1 MRKLKTADIPA
12 FCRAIKRIGIKEEIR
27 KVAEEANSLGDVWN
41 VGFDLIWK
49 LFDLATEKAGEA
61 ELYGFLAGPLEMKPE
76 EVADMDIDE
85 FLAAVKQLAEENN
98 LSAFFKLAQASMK

>member
-12 FCRAIKRIGIKEEIR
+12 FCRAIKRIGIKEEVR
-27 KVAEEANSLGDVWN
+27 KVAEEAKNAADVWN
-41 VGFDLIWK
+41 FGFDLVWK

-61 ELYGFLAGPLEMKPE
+61 ELYGFLAGPLEMTPE
-76 EVADMDIDE
+76 EIADMDISD
-85 FLAAVKQLAEENN
+85 FIAAIKQLAEENN